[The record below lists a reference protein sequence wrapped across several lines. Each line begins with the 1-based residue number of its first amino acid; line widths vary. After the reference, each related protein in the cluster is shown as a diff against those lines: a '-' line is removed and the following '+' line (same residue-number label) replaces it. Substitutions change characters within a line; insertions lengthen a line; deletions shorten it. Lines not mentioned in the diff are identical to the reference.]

1 MGHASEGCDK
11 KTQINI
17 NAQQNTILNHFKT
30 LLLAVNHATAYHV
43 IGSVCG
49 KDVRFMLDTGA
60 AISLISDRTWG
71 LIGEEASLANWDGHK
86 LVGVEGS
93 AIPVLGV
100 AQNLNINFAGVE
112 VQGDFIVV
120 SVLNSEAILGLD
132 FI

>member
-30 LLLAVNHATAYHV
+30 LLLAVNPATVYHV
-43 IGSVCG
+43 IGSVRG

-71 LIGEEASLANWDGHK
+71 LIGEEASLANWNGHK
-86 LVGVEGS
+86 LVDVEGS
-93 AIPVLGV
+93 AIPVLG
-100 AQNLNINFAGVE
+100 
-112 VQGDFIVV
+112 
-120 SVLNSEAILGLD
+120 SE
-132 FI
+132 FKH